1 MKKISKKNKDKVQ
14 KVNFKKGKMSVL
26 QRIRLIAI
34 VVAVVLLVGGAFL
47 FIEGFKVRNVKV
59 EGSTH
64 YTAQQIQDMVIV
76 DKLSTNSLYLKLK
89 YKNKKI
95 ENIPFVEH
103 MDVKIEDRNTV
114 KIIVYEKAIAGYV
127 TYLENKMYFDKD
139 GIVVE
144 SSKEFVPGIPEISGL
159 EFDHVILHE
168 PLPVEDVR
176 IFKEILSLTQLL
188 NKNSLVA
195 DKIYFDHFGDIT
207 LYFGDIRVSLGDGE
221 YLDERVTHLAAILSK
236 AKPMQLKGKL
246 HMETFTVSNPKT
258 TFEMDE

>member
-34 VVAVVLLVGGAFL
+34 VVAAVLLVGGAFL

-103 MDVKIEDRNTV
+103 MDVQIEDRNTV
-114 KIIVYEKAIAGYV
+114 KIVVYEKAIAG
-127 TYLENKMYFDKD
+127 
-139 GIVVE
+139 
-144 SSKEFVPGIPEISGL
+144 
-159 EFDHVILHE
+159 
-168 PLPVEDVR
+168 
-176 IFKEILSLTQLL
+176 
-188 NKNSLVA
+188 
-195 DKIYFDHFGDIT
+195 
-207 LYFGDIRVSLGDGE
+207 
-221 YLDERVTHLAAILSK
+221 
-236 AKPMQLKGKL
+236 
-246 HMETFTVSNPKT
+246 
-258 TFEMDE
+258 